1 MAFLFAGDNHFSK
14 RRHLR
19 PRLDYPYSFYFSIFS
34 VQGPFQSPL
43 QPRLPQRQAW
53 SVDRITDSF
62 RERHAYAYAFKALK
76 SRNSLVY
83 LS

>member
-1 MAFLFAGDNHFSK
+1 MRLFSLPATTTSQNVATFG
-14 RRHLR
+14 
-19 PRLDYPYSFYFSIFS
+19 LDYPYSFYFSIFS